1 MTIFVIFVCEGLEFG
16 LGKSEVEHG
25 EHCAELR
32 HGDLA
37 LAELVEI
44 SEKLF
49 DSDSLHD
56 HFCLKALFDVG
67 GIVCDVHGSLE
78 IAVFQH
84 VDFSGR
90 ARVEEV
96 AGRDCGGGGV
106 CGAGLGGGF
115 RFLGSLGT
123 LSTRQLREHIFRAI
137 HICDE
142 REIVDFSLIILVE
155 ILSDYK
161 VIDLI

>member
-1 MTIFVIFVCEGLEFG
+1 M
-16 LGKSEVEHG
+16 
-25 EHCAELR
+25 
-32 HGDLA
+32 
-37 LAELVEI
+37 
-44 SEKLF
+44 
-49 DSDSLHD
+49 
-56 HFCLKALFDVG
+56 
-67 GIVCDVHGSLE
+67 CDVHGSLE

-96 AGRDCGGGGV
+96 ASRDCGGGGV